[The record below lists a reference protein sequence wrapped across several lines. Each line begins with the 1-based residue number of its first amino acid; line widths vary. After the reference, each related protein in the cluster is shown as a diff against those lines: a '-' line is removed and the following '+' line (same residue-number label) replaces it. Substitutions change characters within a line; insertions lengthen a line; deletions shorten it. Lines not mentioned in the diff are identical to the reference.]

1 MNNRNHLESME
12 GHTSFSHLR
21 TRMMQEKRPPEAA
34 FERLSTLRKRAALSR
49 TAAVLREIVEN
60 IGKK

>member
-1 MNNRNHLESME
+1 MNNSNHLNDME
-12 GHTSFSHLR
+12 AHTSFSHLR
-21 TRMMQEKRPPEAA
+21 TRMTQENPPPEAV
-34 FERLSTLRKRAALSR
+34 FERLTTLRQRAALSR

>member
-1 MNNRNHLESME
+1 ME
-12 GHTSFSHLR
+12 AHTSFSHLR
-21 TRMMQEKRPPEAA
+21 TRMTQETPPPEAV
-34 FERLSTLRKRAALSR
+34 FERLTTLRQRAALSR